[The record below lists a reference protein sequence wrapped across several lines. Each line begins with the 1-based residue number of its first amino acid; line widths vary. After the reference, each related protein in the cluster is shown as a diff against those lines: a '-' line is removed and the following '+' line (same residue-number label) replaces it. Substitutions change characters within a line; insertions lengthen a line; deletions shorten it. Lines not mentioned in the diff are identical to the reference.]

1 MKINSM
7 KIRGIALLACITIPA
22 ISFAAPPTSGAYI
35 TDPIDQY
42 VEDQAS
48 TVLAG
53 ANSVLCYIKSMN
65 PNAMVNQPSY
75 IALIDSNK
83 CDSNSGGGRSGNNGA
98 SYQKATVTATQA
110 SGAPLLGD
118 VWVGNPYMLITV
130 KYSAL
135 TAPSA
140 TLPFGDFSLNWCGTS
155 ATGTAGSCD
164 GEKGFITAGST
175 GLSYFTSGMG
185 QGQGV
190 ATQSSALTLVA
201 TSADAG
207 SGSMQKTA
215 VLSTGASKTKAITFA
230 YNATH
235 FLRSDD
241 AGVTQQCF
249 DRLLVNADK
258 SAWSYG
264 LYDSTGA
271 QVTRNSGFPIEYTDP
286 TGAKVNGYIGYWGF
300 WSQGGTTPASGTA
313 ISKISYANGSPVATN
328 FTLLQSG
335 GKLIKHTAFV
345 KTLAAVN
352 KQRFWFY
359 NMSAVPATGTP
370 VMTADAQYELYW
382 DDAVKQF
389 MISGKQNA
397 TTSNM
402 EAYATPVAI
411 ANADMVTAASWGL
424 NAWANGSQWSIDGR
438 AISALA
444 TTLSTTA
451 VNIVSEDIVYPDQYA
466 AITGGL
472 KCVIDCPQPTAAM
485 ATPAFLNDGSTTFSV
500 ATANLV
506 SYTLNANTGDLTNA
520 ASAAAVKN
528 LSSTQQW
535 AFTSNTQG
543 SGKLI
548 DATTFNAIT
557 PATPGQ
563 YTAADLA
570 AINTFYTW
578 QSSSNSWDQLS
589 ILKDSAGAVVKFDAP
604 LKVDFVVPANTDTVL
619 KKPYGNYAGT
629 TLSLEFGGF
638 GDLWGIPSSCIDLIT
653 NTACDFTKTV
663 QDTFRWKPEFSIP
676 FDGTTGVVTFT
687 PAGGTLTTYYVK
699 PLSQEVRL
707 RKVATTVCTAAGL
720 TYPASTPTLP
730 VASGWT
736 DPALGTIPTVSNTAP
751 RVIQGVVMY

>member
-22 ISFAAPPTSGAYI
+22 ISFAAAPTSGAYI

-53 ANSVLCYIKSMN
+53 ANSVLCYVKSMN

-75 IALIDSNK
+75 IALIDSKK
-83 CDSNSGGGRSGNNGA
+83 CESNSGGGRSGNTGA
-98 SYQKATVTATQA
+98 SYQKATVTATQV
-110 SGAPLLGD
+110 SGGPLFGD
-118 VWVGNPYMLITV
+118 VWVDSPYMQITV

-135 TAPSA
+135 TAPST
-140 TLPFGDFSLNWCGTS
+140 TLAFGEFNLNWCGTS
-155 ATGTAGSCD
+155 STGTAGSCD
-164 GEKGFITAGST
+164 GEKGFITAGSS

-185 QGQGV
+185 QDQGV
-190 ATQSSALTLVA
+190 ATQSDALTLVA

-207 SGSMQKTA
+207 NGSMLKTA
-215 VLSTGASKTKAITFA
+215 TLTGGTSKTKAITFA

-249 DRLLVNADK
+249 DRLLANADK

-286 TGAKVNGYIGYWGF
+286 TTSAKVNGYIGYWGF
-300 WSQGGTTPASGTA
+300 WSQGGTTPASGTT

-335 GKLIKHTAFV
+335 GKLIKHTASV

-359 NMSAVPATGTP
+359 NMNAVTG
-370 VMTADAQYELYW
+370 MTAGAQYELYW
-382 DDAVKQF
+382 DDAAKQF
-389 MISGKQNA
+389 MISGKQN
-397 TTSNM
+397 TTTNNM
-402 EAYATPVAI
+402 EAYTTPVAI

-424 NAWANGSQWSIDGR
+424 YAWANGSQWSIDGT
-438 AISALA
+438 AMSALA
-444 TTLSTTA
+444 TSLSTTS
-451 VNIVSEDIVYPDQYA
+451 VNVVSEDIVYPDQYA

-472 KCVIDCPQPTAAM
+472 KCVIDCPQPTAAT
-485 ATPAFLNDGSTTFSV
+485 ATPAFLNDGSSTFSV

-506 SYTLNANTGDLTNA
+506 SYTLNTTTGDLTNA
-520 ASAAAVKN
+520 ASAAVKN
-528 LSSTQQW
+528 LSSNQQW

-548 DATTFNAIT
+548 DATTFAAIT
-557 PATPGQ
+557 PTTAGQ
-563 YTAADLA
+563 YTATDLA

-589 ILKDSAGAVVKFDAP
+589 ILKDSSGAVVKFDAP
-604 LKVDFVVPANTDTVL
+604 MKVDFVVPANTDTVL

-653 NTACDFTKTV
+653 NSACDFTKTT

-676 FDGTTGVVTFT
+676 FDGTAGVVTFT
-687 PAGGTLTTYYVK
+687 PTGGTLTTYYVK

-707 RKVATTVCTAAGL
+707 RKVATTACTTAGL
-720 TYPASTPTLP
+720 AYPTSTPTLP